1 MNWINKLER
10 KFGKYAIP
18 NLMYYIIILYI
29 VGFVLDMLAPGFY
42 YNYLALDA
50 YAILHGQVWR
60 MITFIIQPPETSL
73 IFVIF
78 TMYLYYMIGRE
89 LEYAWGTFRFNLYFF
104 AGVLFHII
112 AAILMYFVLK
122 ISLPVGTYYLNMSLF
137 LAYAALY
144 PNQQFLLFGILP
156 IKVKYLAWIDMA
168 YFGYTILQGIL
179 PAYGGNAALGWYQLV
194 YQANALAAFV
204 SLLNFLIFYLSS
216 RNTRRFSPKEMKRK
230 HTYRMEVNEGKRN
243 QQQYENG
250 AKHRC
255 AVCGRTELDDENLE
269 FRYCSKCNG
278 NYEYCQDHLFT
289 HEHIK

>member
-10 KFGKYAIP
+10 KLGKYAIP
-18 NLMYYIIILYI
+18 NLMYYVIILYI
-29 VGFVLDMLAPGFY
+29 VGFVLDIFAPGFY
-42 YNYLALDA
+42 TQYLELDA
-50 YAILHGQVWR
+50 YAVLHGQVWR
-60 MITFIIQPPETSL
+60 LITFVIQPPSSS
-73 IFVIF
+73 IWFMIF
-78 TMYLYYMIGRE
+78 TLYLYYMIGRE

-104 AGVLFHII
+104 MGVFFQI
-112 AAILMYFVLK
+112 AAAMLTYFILGV
-122 ISLPVGTYYLNMSLF
+122 SLPVGTYYLNMSLF
-137 LAYAALY
+137 FAYAALY

-156 IKVKYLAWIDMA
+156 VKVKYLAWIDAA
-168 YFGYTILQGIL
+168 YFGYTILQAFL
-179 PAYGGNAALGWYQLV
+179 PAYGGNPLYGWV
-194 YQANALAAFV
+194 FQANALEAFV

-216 RNTRRFSPKEMKRK
+216 RNMRRYSPKEMKRRR
-230 HTYRMEVNEGKRN
+230 TYRMEVNEGMRN

-278 NYEYCQDHLFT
+278 NHEYCQDHLFT